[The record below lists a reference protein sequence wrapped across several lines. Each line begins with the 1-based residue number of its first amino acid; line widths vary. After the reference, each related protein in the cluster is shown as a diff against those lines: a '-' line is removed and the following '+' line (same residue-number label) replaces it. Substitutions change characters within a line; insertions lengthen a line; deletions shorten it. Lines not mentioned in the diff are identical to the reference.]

1 MKIVF
6 AGTPLFAAY
15 ALERLVKEGHDV
27 QLVLSQPDK
36 PAGRGRKLKMS
47 EVKEFALNNSIEVMT
62 PRTLRREKGGEET
75 AAVYR
80 KISELQ
86 PDLLVVAAYGLILP
100 QEFLDLPRGILRDKY
115 PNLKAINIHGSILP
129 KWRGAAPIAR
139 GIENGDKE
147 AGITLMQM
155 DAGLDTG
162 PMLYKQ
168 AVEIRE
174 TDTTGTLTERLGK
187 MGAEMLSTYLKK
199 PQAYPPVPQE
209 KSNSYAKKIE
219 KNEGKISWQ
228 ETAKTLSFKIKAFNP
243 FPGCVFK
250 RNGEELKVWFA
261 NEAEGK
267 TKEPV
272 GTVVNVTKEGIYVAC
287 GKGSVICLKELQKP
301 GGKKLPAQQ
310 FLNGTPVLKGEIF
323 SDA

>member
-15 ALERLVKEGHDV
+15 ALEKLVKEGHDV
-27 QLVLSQPDK
+27 QLVLTQPDK
-36 PAGRGRKLKMS
+36 PAGRGRKLKTS
-47 EVKEFALNNSIEVMT
+47 EVKELALANAIDVMT

-75 AAVYR
+75 EAVYKR
-80 KISELQ
+80 ISELQ
-86 PDLLVVAAYGLILP
+86 PNLLVVAAYGLILP
-100 QEFLDLPRGILRDKY
+100 QEFLDLPTGILGDEY

-139 GIENGDKE
+139 GLENGDRQ

-168 AVEIRE
+168 TVEIE
-174 TDTTGTLTERLGK
+174 KTDTTGTLTEKLGK
-187 MGAEMLSTYLKK
+187 LGAEMLCTYLQN
-199 PQAYPPVPQE
+199 PQNYPPIPQG
-209 KSNSYAKKIE
+209 KSDCYAKKIE
-219 KNEGKISWQ
+219 KSEGKISWQ
-228 ETAKTLSFKIKAFNP
+228 ESAKTLSNRIKAFNP

-250 RNGEELKVWFA
+250 RKGEELKVWFA
-261 NEAEGK
+261 SEAEETTG
-267 TKEPV
+267 EQA
-272 GTVVNVTKEGIYVAC
+272 GTVVKVTKEGIFVAC
-287 GKGSVICLKELQKP
+287 ANGSVICLQELQKP
-301 GGKKLPAQQ
+301 GGKKLTAQQ
-310 FLNGTPVLKGEIF
+310 FLNGTPVIKGEIF